1 MNTQHRRYK
10 PTFTESRHKAP
21 LLQRMTPLAWLTS
34 AIAALFVIGGVILV
48 ARSFLQRDES
58 TSLAGEFDSVAK
70 IDAQAAQISDSSSAT
85 SKKSEA
91 DAARAANVAV
101 EPQTQPTVVA
111 PTQAPLRPTATLAP
125 LVAIWEKEMTPSKT
139 GDDAWSAP
147 KYVQKKVID
156 DLAAWHKDVNRRT
169 WAVYVNERDAVLNKF
184 YNGKALQTMKS
195 NETKRSEYG
204 RSTYDGILDIRV
216 QKFSKDGLTAFVAVG
231 RKGVVHDIYDISSG
245 SVVSKN
251 VILPETKMIVRV
263 RYDFADN
270 VWKINEIVSTQQV
283 SP

>member
-21 LLQRMTPLAWLTS
+21 LLQRMTPLAWLTL
-34 AIAALFVIGGVILV
+34 AIASLFVIGAMLLA
-48 ARSFLQRDES
+48 ARYFFQRDES
-58 TSLAGEFDSVAK
+58 TNLAAQFNSVAK
-70 IDAQAAQISDSSSAT
+70 TDAQAAQLADSTSAT
-85 SKKSEA
+85 LKKNEA
-91 DAARAANVAV
+91 NSANAEKVST
-101 EPQTQPTVVA
+101 EL
-111 PTQAPLRPTATLAP
+111 QARPTAAPTKVPATPAP
-125 LVAIWEKEMTPSKT
+125 LVAMWEKEMTPSKT

-147 KYVQKKVID
+147 KYVQKKIID
-156 DLAAWHKDVNRRT
+156 DLAAWHKDINRRT

-195 NETKRSEYG
+195 NEDKRSEYG
-204 RSTYDGILDIRV
+204 RSTYDGILDLRV
-216 QKFSKDGLTAFVAVG
+216 QNFSKDGLTAFVAVG

-245 SVVSKN
+245 TVVSKN

-283 SP
+283 NP